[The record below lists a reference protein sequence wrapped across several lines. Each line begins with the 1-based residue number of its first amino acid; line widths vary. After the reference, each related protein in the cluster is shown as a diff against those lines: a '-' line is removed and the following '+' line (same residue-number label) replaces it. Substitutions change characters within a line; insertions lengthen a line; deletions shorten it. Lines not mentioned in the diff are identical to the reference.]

1 MSMTWAP
8 AAHGALAAVHLAVVV
23 GVLRGRRVP
32 GARLV
37 AVVAALLVVDN
48 AVLAVGG
55 LVGEGP
61 TLRGLNLVRFV
72 GHALLTPLLV
82 VAARGLAAANGVRRA
97 GLPSTRRAVLA
108 VTALLVVAAV
118 ATDLRGLELVPV
130 AEGGILRYHDPTG
143 GPPVAAILT
152 LLLVL
157 VLAVPIGRADG
168 GWGLLVGAAVMLVA
182 SGLDPLVPGPIV
194 GNAGEAALLLGLGA
208 AVGSVRRRE
217 GPGAGA

>member
-1 MSMTWAP
+1 MTWAP
-8 AAHGALAAVHLAVVV
+8 AVHGALAAAHLAVVV
-23 GVLRGRRVP
+23 GVLRGRQVP

-48 AVLAVGG
+48 AVLAVGA

-82 VAARGLAAANGVRRA
+82 VTARALTAGSGVRRA
-97 GLPSTRRAVLA
+97 GLPAARRAALA

-118 ATDLRGLELVPV
+118 ATDLRGLELVPIT
-130 AEGGILRYHDPTG
+130 EGGILRYHDPTG

-152 LLLVL
+152 LVLVI
-157 VLAVPIGRADG
+157 VLAVPLGRAGG
-168 GWGLLVGAAVMLVA
+168 GWGLLAGAIAMLVA
-182 SGLDPLVPGPIV
+182 SGIDPLVPGPIV

-208 AVGSVRRRE
+208 AVRTVRRRE
-217 GPGAGA
+217 GAGAGA